1 MSEAQNR
8 TPPVVV
14 IAAIAIIIFSA
25 VGIGVMTGVIPS
37 SFSKNSELQV
47 LSKDDA
53 PKMEAAPPAAP
64 PGKTTGSAP
73 AARKKAQTA
82 DSTRRSAD
90 APARVVSAP
99 RVCNNCGR
107 IEAVNAIEQ
116 KGEGS
121 GLGAVASGV
130 IGGVL
135 GNQVGGGT
143 GRTVATVVGAGAGAL
158 AGNEVEKRVKK
169 TVRYDV
175 VVRLEDGTSRT
186 FSYQTEPALRTGD
199 KVKIVEGAIVAN

>member
-1 MSEAQNR
+1 MSDAQNR
-8 TPPVVV
+8 TNPVVV
-14 IAAIAIIIFSA
+14 IAAIAVIIFSA
-25 VGIGVMTGVIPS
+25 VGVGVMTGVIPS
-37 SFSKNSELQV
+37 SFSKSSDEQV
-47 LSKDDA
+47 LSKADA
-53 PKMEAAPPAAP
+53 PKVETASPAAP
-64 PGKTTGSAP
+64 ARKTTGSAP
-73 AARKKAQTA
+73 AAHKKEQAA

-90 APARVVSAP
+90 EPARVASAP

-121 GLGAVASGV
+121 GLGAVAGGV

-143 GRTVATVVGAGAGAL
+143 GRTVATVVGVGAGAL

-169 TVRYDV
+169 TVRYDM

-186 FSYQTEPALRTGD
+186 FSYQTEPAFRTGD
-199 KVKIVEGAIVAN
+199 RVRIVEGAIVAN

>member
-8 TPPVVV
+8 TNPVVV
-14 IAAIAIIIFSA
+14 IAAIAVIIFSA
-25 VGIGVMTGVIPS
+25 VGVGVMTGVIPS
-37 SFSKNSELQV
+37 SFSKSSELQE
-47 LSKDDA
+47 LSKADA
-53 PKMEAAPPAAP
+53 PKMDAAAPA
-64 PGKTTGSAP
+64 GKTTASAP
-73 AARKKAQTA
+73 AAHKKAPAA
-82 DSTRRSAD
+82 DSTRRAAD
-90 APARVVSAP
+90 EPARVASAP
-99 RVCNNCGR
+99 RICNNCGR

-121 GLGAVASGV
+121 GLGAVAGGV

-143 GRTVATVVGAGAGAL
+143 GRTVATVVGVGAGAL

-169 TVRYDV
+169 TMRYDV

-186 FSYQTEPALRTGD
+186 FSYQTEPAFRTGD
-199 KVKIVEGAIVAN
+199 KVRIVEGAIVAN

>member
-1 MSEAQNR
+1 MSEAQSR
-8 TPPVVV
+8 TSPVVV
-14 IAAIAIIIFSA
+14 IAAVAVIIFSA
-25 VGIGVMTGVIPS
+25 VGVGVMTGVIPS
-37 SFSKNSELQV
+37 SFSKDSEPQL
-47 LSKDDA
+47 LNKTDA
-53 PKMEAAPPAAP
+53 PKIEAA
-64 PGKTTGSAP
+64 AP
-73 AARKKAQTA
+73 ARKTA
-82 DSTRRSAD
+82 DSASATHKK
-90 APARVVSAP
+90 APAGSSARQSVNEPTRVASAP

-107 IEAVNAIEQ
+107 IESVNAIEQ

-121 GLGAVASGV
+121 GLGAVAGGV

-143 GRTVATVVGAGAGAL
+143 GRTVATVVGVGAGAL

-175 VVRLEDGTSRT
+175 VVRLENGTSRT